1 MRDFWVDGYY
11 ISAKDENAAR
21 EEARRLYEYE
31 PEQVLRWEDSEDAD
45 EEDEDD
51 FDPADAQAAY
61 DDQWGDP
68 LDMPSYAS

>member
-1 MRDFWVDGYY
+1 MRDFWVDGHY

-31 PEQVLRWEDSEDAD
+31 PEQVLRWEDSEDAE
-45 EEDEDD
+45 EEDDL
-51 FDPADAQAAY
+51 FDSDAQAAY
-61 DDQWGDP
+61 DDEWGDP

>member
-1 MRDFWVDGYY
+1 MRDFWVDGHH
-11 ISAKDENAAR
+11 ISAKDESAAR

-45 EEDEDD
+45 EEDDD
-51 FDPADAQAAY
+51 YDPSEEQAAY

-68 LDMPSYAS
+68 LEMPSYAS